1 MPSAE
6 DDLGRSSTLNIVS
19 YDVALDLTHGPD
31 KFWSRSD
38 VRFRCR
44 QAGTTA
50 FADLQATSIQRATL
64 NGADLNFAAGRRD
77 DRLEL
82 PRLADENTLT
92 VEAEFA
98 YTSTAAGL
106 HYVTD
111 PEDGSASVYSRSSS
125 QGAPRIYCCFDEPDL
140 RSAFTVSMRAPAGWS
155 CLAKAPVVSRPPE
168 GDPGIW
174 RFAPTAPIPPW
185 LSSFCA
191 GPYSVSVL
199 LCERGKKDPL
209 PVTVQSVPSAAA
221 LLDPARIL
229 ELLRQPAETL
239 IPAARE
245 ENEPSESPPCT

>member
-1 MPSAE
+1 M
-6 DDLGRSSTLNIVS
+6 NIVS

-111 PEDGSASVYSRSSS
+111 PEDGSASVYSRSSC